1 MEEAGRRTD
10 GQKHGLVE
18 KDRRPS
24 YARSAAAAAGEPEW
38 RNGRRDGLKIR
49 CPQGRVGSSPSSG
62 TLENW
67 GLQSGGPSR
76 SPPERGRFFAR
87 STEHRN
93 NTRENSFESTG
104 CQLPRLHPNQSL
116 VSREE
121 FSGPGKAGYTK
132 PTVGKIIRRDRDRAV
147 VTIRI
152 TGYLA
157 ENPISPTNACQDDC
171 RAEFCL
177 R

>member
-1 MEEAGRRTD
+1 
-10 GQKHGLVE
+10 
-18 KDRRPS
+18 
-24 YARSAAAAAGEPEW
+24 
-38 RNGRRDGLKIR
+38 
-49 CPQGRVGSSPSSG
+49 
-62 TLENW
+62 
-67 GLQSGGPSR
+67 
-76 SPPERGRFFAR
+76 
-87 STEHRN
+87 
-93 NTRENSFESTG
+93 
-104 CQLPRLHPNQSL
+104 

-121 FSGPGKAGYTK
+121 FSGPGKAWYTK

-157 ENPISPTNACQDDC
+157 ENLISPTNACQDDC